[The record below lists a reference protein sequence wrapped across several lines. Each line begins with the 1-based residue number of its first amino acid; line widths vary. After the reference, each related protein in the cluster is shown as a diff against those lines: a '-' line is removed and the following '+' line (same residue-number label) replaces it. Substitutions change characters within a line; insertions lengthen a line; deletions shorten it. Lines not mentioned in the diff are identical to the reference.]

1 MENTAKREGRGVV
14 VACPTST
21 RSSVIGPLSPGAP
34 GSTFLAITVLGP
46 LRSVQP
52 ADNVVSLAT
61 AANLSQDEAMKIGLF
76 SFVETIDSLT
86 EMAGTAR
93 QQGFDSLWIPQTFGL
108 DTLTAIAVAGQTV
121 PDITFATAVVPT
133 YPRHPQMLAQQALT
147 VNAAIGDRL
156 VLGIGPSHKSVVE
169 GSWAISFD
177 KPIRHLREY
186 LEILMPLVHDKKV
199 RFEGETLT
207 AKADLQIDAPAPKVM
222 MAALGPQLLKVTGRL
237 ADGTIL
243 WMTGPRTI
251 AEHSAPVIKEAAAE
265 AGRAEPE
272 IVAGFPICVTDGSDE
287 ANTETR
293 ARAAKSFAMY
303 GTLPSYRAMLDR
315 EGYEGPGD
323 IAIIGGAAEVED
335 RIHGLT
341 TAGVTT
347 FAASEFGSRDQ
358 RGATREL
365 LVSML

>member
-1 MENTAKREGRGVV
+1 
-14 VACPTST
+14 
-21 RSSVIGPLSPGAP
+21 
-34 GSTFLAITVLGP
+34 
-46 LRSVQP
+46 
-52 ADNVVSLAT
+52 
-61 AANLSQDEAMKIGLF
+61 MKIGLF
-76 SFVETIDSLT
+76 SFVESIENLATL
-86 EMAGTAR
+86 AGTAR
-93 QQGFDSLWIPQTFGL
+93 EQGFDSLWVPQTFGL
-108 DTLTAIAVAGQTV
+108 DTLTAIAVVGQTV

-156 VLGIGPSHKSVVE
+156 VLGIGPSHKPVVE
-169 GSWAISFD
+169 GSWNISFD

-186 LEILMPLVHDKKV
+186 LEILMPLVRDKKV

-222 MAALGPQLLKVTGRL
+222 LSALGPQLLKVTGRL

-251 AEHSAPVIKEAAAE
+251 GEFSAPTIREAAAA
-265 AGRAEPE
+265 AGRPEPE
-272 IVAGFPICVTDGSDE
+272 IVAGFPICVTDGTES
-287 ANTETR
+287 ANTESR
-293 ARAAKSFAMY
+293 ERAARSFAMY

-315 EGYEGPGD
+315 EGYESPGD

-335 RIHGLT
+335 RVRGLAE
-341 TAGVTT
+341 AGVTT

-358 RGATREL
+358 RAATREL
-365 LVSML
+365 LISLL